1 MAKLCPVL
9 THCLWMGLTSFC
21 ELGVLSS
28 CLPLFWQGMVW
39 HLLFKS
45 AHPPN
50 TYAIH
55 QWVSNIDT
63 CTPTHT
69 THWVMPHFWPLSHF
83 HFHTGSHANTKVSPY
98 QFPHCLRTKLS
109 IFQFSVGWDW
119 STFGDLGVIV
129 SFLHL
134 FWQGKRCDTYFSK
147 LHNHQVICTI
157 QWFSKMDTWTLT
169 HHPWV
174 MPHFWPLSHFHFHT
188 GSHANT
194 KVSPYLFPP
203 LFKD

>member
-9 THCLWMGLTSFC
+9 KHCLWMGLTSFC

-63 CTPTHT
+63 CTPNTPPIGSCHT
-69 THWVMPHFWPLSHF
+69 FDPWATSIFTQAAMQIPKLVLIC
-83 HFHTGSHANTKVSPY
+83 
-98 QFPHCLRTKLS
+98 FPHCSRTKLS

-134 FWQGKRCDTYFSK
+134 FWQGKGVTPTSPS
-147 LHNHQVICTI
+147 CTTI
-157 QWFSKMDTWTLT
+157 KSYAPSNDFQRWI
-169 HHPWV
+169 HEP
-174 MPHFWPLSHFHFHT
+174 
-188 GSHANT
+188 
-194 KVSPYLFPP
+194 
-203 LFKD
+203 